1 MNPKQFKDLLE
12 EHQVGDD
19 LEGELIEEVEL
30 SKIKPNPNQPRQYFN
45 DDQIEALAI
54 SISQHGLIQP
64 IILKPVKNQYM
75 IISGE
80 RRFRAYKTLNLKTIP
95 AVIRAYED
103 KKIDELA
110 LIENIQ
116 REDLNPLEEARA
128 YDIILKNRGYKHH
141 ELALKVGK
149 SRSHIVNMLGLLKL
163 HQDIQVLIEHNQ
175 LSMGHARAL
184 SKLDEKLAIKLAYK
198 VIHEQLSV
206 RKLETVI
213 QQLKE
218 KPEVK
223 QKKSIQHIEKLE
235 EQFKIKALHQGGKLT
250 ILGDEKTIQTLIS
263 ILIKY
268 KEQK

>member
-12 EHQVGDD
+12 EHQVKDV

-30 SKIKPNPNQPRQYFN
+30 SKIKPNPHQPRQYFN

-64 IILKPVKNQYM
+64 IVLKPVKDYFM

-128 YDIILKNRGYKHH
+128 YDIILKTRGYKHH
-141 ELALKVGK
+141 ELGLKVGK
-149 SRSHIVNMLGLLKL
+149 SRSHIVNMIGLLNL
-163 HQDIQVLIEHNQ
+163 HQDIQVLIEHRQ

-184 SKLDEKLAIKLAYK
+184 SKLDEKTALKLAQK
-198 VIHEQLSV
+198 VIHEHLSV
-206 RKLETVI
+206 RKLETII
-213 QQLKE
+213 QALKV
-218 KPEVK
+218 KPKEVYTQTSTHIMTIENRYK
-223 QKKSIQHIEKLE
+223 IQAVHKE
-235 EQFKIKALHQGGKLT
+235 GKLT
-250 ILGDEKTIQTLIS
+250 LQGDEDTIQKLIS
-263 ILIKY
+263 VLVDH
-268 KEQK
+268 QD

>member
-12 EHQVGDD
+12 EHQVSDV
-19 LEGELIEEVEL
+19 LEGELIEDVEL
-30 SKIKPNPNQPRQYFN
+30 SKIKPNPHQPRQYFN

-64 IILKPVKNQYM
+64 IILKPVKDYFM

-128 YDIILKNRGYKHH
+128 YDVILKNRGYKHH

-149 SRSHIVNMLGLLKL
+149 SRSHIVNMIGILKL
-163 HQDIQVLIEHNQ
+163 HKDIQVLIEHQQ

-184 SKLDEKLAIKLAYK
+184 SKLDEKLALKLSQK
-198 VIHEQLSV
+198 VIHEHLSV
-206 RKLETVI
+206 RKLESMIHNLKTKTDPQKGIPATRLINLENKYEI
-213 QQLKE
+213 QATLKE
-218 KPEVK
+218 
-223 QKKSIQHIEKLE
+223 
-235 EQFKIKALHQGGKLT
+235 GKLS
-250 ILGDEKTIQTLIS
+250 ISGDEKVIQKLIS
-263 ILIKY
+263 ILTEHKD
-268 KEQK
+268 

>member
-12 EHQVGDD
+12 EHQVTDV

-30 SKIKPNPNQPRQYFN
+30 SKIKPNPHQPRQYFN

-64 IILKPVKNQYM
+64 IVLKPVKDYYM

-128 YDIILKNRGYKHH
+128 YEIILKNRGYKHH

-163 HQDIQVLIEHNQ
+163 HQDIQVLIEHQQ

-184 SKLDEKLAIKLAYK
+184 SKLDENIALKLAQK
-198 VIHEQLSV
+198 VIHEHLSV
-206 RKLETVI
+206 RKLELMI
-213 QQLKE
+213 QNLKN
-218 KPEVK
+218 KPELQEKVK
-223 QKKSIQHIEKLE
+223 ISHIKTIENKYRIQATHKE
-235 EQFKIKALHQGGKLT
+235 GKLT
-250 ILGDEKTIQTLIS
+250 LQGDEKVIQKLIS
-263 ILIKY
+263 VLTNHKD
-268 KEQK
+268 

>member
-12 EHQVGDD
+12 EHQVTDVLD
-19 LEGELIEEVEL
+19 GELIEEVNL
-30 SKIKPNPNQPRQYFN
+30 AKIKPNPQQPRQYFN
-45 DDQIEALAI
+45 EDQIEALAI

-64 IILKPVKNQYM
+64 IILKPVKDHYI

-80 RRFRAYKTLNLKTIP
+80 RRFRAYKTLNYKTIP

-128 YDIILKNRGYKHH
+128 YGLIIKNRGYKHH

-163 HQDIQVLIEHNQ
+163 HKDIQVLVEHNQ

-184 SKLDEKLAIKLAYK
+184 SKLDEKQALKLANK
-198 VIHEQLSV
+198 VIQAHLSV
-206 RKLETVI
+206 RKLENLI
-213 QQLKE
+213 QGLKN
-218 KPEVK
+218 KPNHK
-223 QKKSIQHIEKLE
+223 QKTISTHIEKIE
-235 EQFKIKALHQGGKLT
+235 NKYHIQALHQEGKLS
-250 ILGDEKTIQTLIS
+250 LHGDEKSIQTLIS
-263 ILIKY
+263 ILANHKD
-268 KEQK
+268 

>member
-1 MNPKQFKDLLE
+1 MQPKKFKDLLE
-12 EHQVGDD
+12 EHQVESD
-19 LEGELIEEVEL
+19 LEGELIEEVSL

-64 IILKPVKNQYM
+64 IVLKPVKDYYM

-80 RRFRAYKTLNLKTIP
+80 RRYRAYKTLNYKTIP
-95 AVIRAYED
+95 AVIRGYED

-128 YDIILKNRGYKHH
+128 YDTIIKEKKYKHH

-163 HQDIQVLIEHNQ
+163 HQDIQILVEHHE

-184 SKLDEKLAIKLAYK
+184 SKLSEKDALRLAKK
-198 VIHEQLSV
+198 VIHQALSV
-206 RKLETVI
+206 RQLEAVI

-218 KPEVK
+218 KPMSVSKTETK
-223 QKKSIQHIEKLE
+223 HLKDIEDKYQLKAIYQEGKITLSGDDLKIQSVID
-235 EQFKIKALHQGGKLT
+235 
-250 ILGDEKTIQTLIS
+250 ILNKHKG
-263 ILIKY
+263 
-268 KEQK
+268 

>member
-12 EHQVGDD
+12 EHQVSDV
-19 LEGELIEEVEL
+19 LEGELIEEVDL
-30 SKIKPNPNQPRQYFN
+30 NKIKPNPHQPRQYFN

-64 IILKPVKNQYM
+64 IILKPVKDYYM

-80 RRFRAYKTLNLKTIP
+80 RRYRAYKTLNIKTIP

-103 KKIDELA
+103 KRIDELA

-128 YDIILKNRGYKHH
+128 YQIIINNRGYKHH

-163 HQDIQVLIEHNQ
+163 HKDIQVLIEHHQ

-184 SKLDEKLAIKLAYK
+184 SKLDEKTALKLAHK
-198 VIHEQLSV
+198 VVHEHVSV
-206 RKLETVI
+206 RKLESLI
-213 QQLKE
+213 QGLKDKQEHTHQTTTQHVE
-218 KPEVK
+218 K
-223 QKKSIQHIEKLE
+223 IEEK
-235 EQFKIKALHQGGKLT
+235 FHVKALHQKGKLT
-250 ILGDEKTIQTLIS
+250 LSGDEDMIQTLIS
-263 ILIKY
+263 IIVDH
-268 KEQK
+268 Q